1 MSRRRRGTAHGT
13 TLIEVM
19 VAMSVLFFGLLGM
32 MRLQI
37 WGLNSNQGARAN
49 TIATQLGRELASGL
63 ERLPF
68 HDPRLAATASFGG
81 LLQADGTVPGGG
93 FTPYAPVPGV
103 RDDAALPQD
112 ELGPVYQRRWTV
124 SVQQAAG
131 QDAIKIVA
139 VSVVFRE
146 RGIQRP
152 KEVVVYAHNV
162 NRPLLTANLPAY

>member
-1 MSRRRRGTAHGT
+1 MSRPRKPARGT

-32 MRLQI
+32 TKLQV

-49 TIATQLGRELASGL
+49 TIATQLARELASGL

-68 HDPRLAATASFGG
+68 HDPRLAATGAFGG
-81 LLQADGTVPGGG
+81 LLQADGTVMASG
-93 FTPYAPVPGV
+93 FTPFTPVPGV
-103 RDDAALPQD
+103 RDDAGLETDDA
-112 ELGPVYQRRWTV
+112 GPVYQRRWTV
-124 SVQQAAG
+124 SARQAAG
-131 QDAIKIVA
+131 QDATKIIA

-146 RGIQRP
+146 RGFARL
-152 KEVVVYAHNV
+152 KEVVVYGHNI